1 MPVAIKMDS
10 GSRECSHINQITDAT
25 VGDEICTDCGLVI
38 DRVFIFPNKEK
49 NFRNFS
55 IDDDNFLVEVLEK
68 LHLPKNIA
76 SHVDK
81 EFSRI
86 GTSNARYTN
95 LSVAQCLYRT
105 AAKLGLPITAR
116 DICAVSGFSSKK
128 ILEESFT
135 CIQEQDSSIICISI
149 DDILEKVCSRLCI
162 CYKVFTLI
170 KKSVKIRYSG
180 FNPAT
185 VATAYIY
192 LYCKKNLKSIKL
204 KDICSISGISCMSV
218 HRFIKKND
226 LSLGSKGP
234 KR

>member
-1 MPVAIKMDS
+1 MDS

-55 IDDDNFLVEVLEK
+55 IDDDNFLVELLEK